1 MDHEDGTISPARME
15 LANLLSESHAYEAIV
30 DAMPS
35 CPARVILQALG
46 YVHGLYPTR
55 AARTRRPGGEVTLVL
70 NVEGATAIDLT
81 FDGSDPF
88 VAARATLTI
97 GDHAP
102 VVHPNSFAGDGNRR
116 APSPGLLERIC
127 TACRGF
133 VRTVSRRGKRD
144 RWYSQVCDEV

>member
-1 MDHEDGTISPARME
+1 MDHEVDYEDGTISPARTE
-15 LANLLSESHAYEAIV
+15 LANLLSETHAYEAIV

-55 AARTRRPGGEVTLVL
+55 AARTRPPGREVTLVL
-70 NVEGATAIDLT
+70 HVEGATAIDLT

-88 VAARATLTI
+88 VAARATLTS

-102 VVHPNSFAGDGNRR
+102 VVHPDSFAGDGTRR
-116 APSPGLLERIC
+116 VPSPGLLERIC
-127 TACRGF
+127 SACRGF
-133 VRTVSRRGKRD
+133 VCTVSGQGKRD
-144 RWYSQVCDEV
+144 RWSSHS